1 MIYALSADFV
11 VLLHLAFIIYVVLG
25 GLLVWRWLWTA
36 WVHIPVALYGVAI
49 EWIGW
54 VCPLTPLEKECR
66 RLAGQAGYDG
76 GFIDHY
82 LLPIMYP
89 SGLTDRVQII
99 LGALVLGVNLI
110 VYVGIFAGRTNL
122 KRS

>member
-1 MIYALSADFV
+1 MIYALSADIV
-11 VLLHLAFIIYVVLG
+11 VLLHLAFILYVVLG
-25 GLLVWRWLWTA
+25 GLLVWRWPWTV
-36 WVHIPVALYGVAI
+36 WMHIPVALYGVAI

-82 LLPIMYP
+82 LLPIIYP
-89 SGLTDRVQII
+89 SGLTDRVQLV
-99 LGALVLGVNLI
+99 LGALVLVVNLG
-110 VYVGIFAGRTNL
+110 VYGVLFVRRRGE
-122 KRS
+122 S